1 MGNFDFDSM
10 LGHDI
15 PCTCGRT
22 HSTDVQKIYLGS
34 DAIDVLVATVQEMG
48 FSHPFVV
55 SDLNTWKAA
64 GEAVDAALRGAG
76 IACAHI
82 VLPYD
87 EPIPDEHVI
96 GEIFCAMPQETD
108 LIVCAGSG
116 TLNDTCK
123 FISYRAKIDY
133 IVFATAPSMDGWVSI
148 GAPLII
154 NHMKVT
160 IDTHGPL
167 AVFSDPAVLAA
178 SPAKMINAGVGDVLG
193 KYTAL
198 IDWRF
203 SRIVNGEYVCD
214 ATVDNVRKALDL
226 VSSNAEAIASR
237 EPEAVLTVMEG
248 LLLTGIAMAWIG
260 NSRPASGCEHHMSH
274 VMEMRLQID
283 GKKAVLHGAKVGID
297 LIYCLEMYRMLAEQ
311 KIDWEAARNR
321 PFDKDAWTA
330 FTRRVYKIAAPE
342 IEALE
347 DRTDKYNIAERNARL
362 DVLEREWPRMVQMMR
377 DELPS
382 PDEIRRIYKVL
393 GAPAKPS
400 DVGIDHELFCDSI
413 IAGRDVRTRWTML
426 QLLWDL
432 GLDEEYVRRVHDL
445 LEAES
450 N

>member
-10 LGHDI
+10 VGHDL
-15 PCTCGRT
+15 PCTCGRS

-48 FSHPFVV
+48 FSHLFVV
-55 SDLNTWKAA
+55 ADLNTWKAA
-64 GEAVDAALRGAG
+64 GEAVDAAICEAG
-76 IACAHI
+76 IDCAHI

-87 EPIPDEHVI
+87 EPIPDEHVV
-96 GEIFCAMPQETD
+96 GEIFCAMPQATD
-108 LIVCAGSG
+108 LIVCVGTG

-133 IVFATAPSMDGWVSI
+133 IVFASAPSMDGWVSI

-160 IDTHGPL
+160 VDTHGPL
-167 AVFSDPAVLAA
+167 AVFADPAVLAA

-198 IDWRF
+198 LDWRI
-203 SRIVNGEYVCD
+203 SRIINGEYVCD
-214 ATVDNVRKALDL
+214 QTVDRVRKALDL
-226 VSSNAEAIASR
+226 VSSNAEAIAGR
-237 EPEAVLTVMEG
+237 DPEAVLTVMEG
-248 LLLTGIAMAWIG
+248 LLLTGIAMAWVG

-283 GKKAVLHGAKVGID
+283 GKKAVLHGAKVGIN
-297 LIYCLEMYRMLAEQ
+297 LIYCLEMYRMLAEED
-311 KIDWEAARNR
+311 IDWEAARAR
-321 PFDKDAWTA
+321 EFDKDAWTA

-347 DRTDKYNIAERNARL
+347 DRCHKYDIAARNARL
-362 DVLEREWPRMVQMMR
+362 DALEREWPRIVQMIR

-382 PDEIRRIYKVL
+382 PDEIRRIYAVL

-400 DVGIDHELFCDSI
+400 DVGIDTQLFCDSI
-413 IAGRDVRTRWTML
+413 IAGRDVRSRWTML

-432 GLDEEYVRRVHDL
+432 GVDEEYVRRIHAM
-445 LEAES
+445 LEA
-450 N
+450 

>member
-1 MGNFDFDSM
+1 MDGVHFEVYKSHADERTTTMGNFDFDSM

-226 VSSNAEAIASR
+226 VSSNAEAIASS
-237 EPEAVLTVMEG
+237 EPEARASRWRGSATRARRPAASTTCRTSWRCACRSTARRPSCTAPRWASTSSTASRCTACSPRSRSTGRQRATARSTRMLG
-248 LLLTGIAMAWIG
+248 LRSRAASTRSPLPRSRPSRTAPTSTT
-260 NSRPASGCEHHMSH
+260 SRPATPASTCSNASG
-274 VMEMRLQID
+274 R
-283 GKKAVLHGAKVGID
+283 
-297 LIYCLEMYRMLAEQ
+297 
-311 KIDWEAARNR
+311 
-321 PFDKDAWTA
+321 AWC
-330 FTRRVYKIAAPE
+330 R
-342 IEALE
+342 
-347 DRTDKYNIAERNARL
+347 
-362 DVLEREWPRMVQMMR
+362 
-377 DELPS
+377 
-382 PDEIRRIYKVL
+382 
-393 GAPAKPS
+393 
-400 DVGIDHELFCDSI
+400 
-413 IAGRDVRTRWTML
+413 
-426 QLLWDL
+426 
-432 GLDEEYVRRVHDL
+432 
-445 LEAES
+445 
-450 N
+450 

>member
-1 MGNFDFDSM
+1 MGNFDFESM

-22 HSTDVQKIYLGS
+22 HSTDVQRIHLGS
-34 DAIDVLVATVQEMG
+34 DAIDVLVRTVQEMG
-48 FSHPFVV
+48 YERLFVV
-55 SDLNTWKAA
+55 SDRNTWRAA
-64 GEAVDAALRGAG
+64 GEAVDAALGEAG
-76 IACAHI
+76 ITRAHI

-96 GEIFCAMPQETD
+96 GEVFCAMPQETD
-108 LIVCAGSG
+108 LIVCVGSG
-116 TLNDTCK
+116 TLNDLCK
-123 FISYRAKIDY
+123 FVSFRAKIEY
-133 IVFATAPSMDGWVSI
+133 MVFATAPSMDGWVSI

-178 SPAKMINAGVGDVLG
+178 SPTKMINAGVGDVLG

-203 SRIVNGEYVCD
+203 ARMVNGEYVCD
-214 ATVDNVRKALDL
+214 ETVANVRKALDL

-297 LIYCLEMYRMLAEQ
+297 LIYCLEMYRMLAEE
-311 KIDWEAARNR
+311 KIDWEAARAK
-321 PFDKDAWTA
+321 PFDKDKWVE

-347 DRTDKYNIAERNARL
+347 DRTDKYNIEARNARL
-362 DVLEREWPRMVQMMR
+362 DALEREWPRMVQMMH

-382 PDEIRRIYKVL
+382 PDEIRRIYQVL

-400 DVGIDHELFCDSI
+400 DVGIDAELFCDSI

-432 GLDEEYVRRVHDL
+432 GLDEEYVRRVRAM
-445 LEAES
+445 LEV
-450 N
+450 